1 MKKYKNIKIIKE
13 EKSFTDKNYTFI
25 DNINTLRSDNI
36 SLHNIKIEQESGNK
50 QPLEILDSNKE
61 DKYKKKKV
69 VNKNDS
75 KSKFDKALKFSNP
88 SQRNHS
94 SVYE

>member
-1 MKKYKNIKIIKE
+1 MKKYKDIKIIKE
-13 EKSFTDKNYTFI
+13 NSSSSNISYTFI
-25 DNINTLRSDNI
+25 DDTNIVRSDNI
-36 SLHNIKIEQESGNK
+36 FSQDKKDDPESGNK
-50 QPLEILDSNKE
+50 QSLEISDSKE

-69 VNKNDS
+69 VSENES
-75 KSKFDKALKFSNP
+75 KSKFNKALKYSNP